1 MNPLAA
7 LRGPSAGKVGALLAL
22 YFCQGLPFGFQA
34 RALPIYLR
42 EHGVS
47 LATIGY
53 LQALA
58 LPWLLKALWAPA
70 VDRFGSAR
78 LGRRRSWILPMQ
90 LGMAA
95 AAAVGATLDPVTEL
109 TAVLGVVF
117 LMNLFAATQDI
128 AVDGL
133 AIDLLHGE
141 ELGPGNAAQVAGY
154 KLGMTTAGGL
164 LVWVS
169 GYYGWPA
176 LFLGMALLCLAV
188 FVLTWFIREP
198 APRAAPGHGPE
209 RPRLKEILVR
219 LWAAARLPGGL
230 SLLLV
235 VGTYELG
242 ETMVDVMFKPFLV
255 DAGFTRSQLGLWLG
269 TWGMGASIAGS
280 VVGGVVAARFGLFRT
295 LVLASVLRAVSVG
308 AEWALT
314 ASVPTPA
321 SVIGVSIGEHFCGGL
336 LTTALF
342 AFMMSRVDPR
352 IGATHYTLLASVEVM
367 GKAPAAF
374 FSGVV
379 AEALGY
385 GGTFAL
391 GTAICVAFVGLLV
404 LVRPRPLSAAD
415 GGASAA

>member
-1 MNPLAA
+1 M
-7 LRGPSAGKVGALLAL
+7 LRGPSAGKVAALLAL

-42 EHGVS
+42 EHGLS

-53 LQALA
+53 VQALA
-58 LPWLLKALWAPA
+58 LPWLLKALWAPM

-90 LGMAA
+90 LGMAG
-95 AAAVGATLDPVTEL
+95 AAAVGAMLDPAEQL
-109 TAVLGVVF
+109 PALLGIVF

-169 GYYGWPA
+169 ASQGWSA
-176 LFLGMALLCLAV
+176 LFWGMALCCLAV
-188 FVLTWFIREP
+188 FGLTWFIREP
-198 APRAAPGHGPE
+198 ASPAHAPLPAA
-209 RPRLKEILVR
+209 RPLLREIFAR
-219 LWAAARLPGGL
+219 LWTAARVPGGL
-230 SLLLV
+230 ALLV
-235 VGTYELG
+235 VVATYELG

-255 DAGFTRSQLGLWLG
+255 DAGFTRAQLGAWG
-269 TWGMGASIAGS
+269 TWGMAASIAGS
-280 VVGGVVAARFGLFRT
+280 VLGGVLAARLGFFRA
-295 LVLASVLRAVSVG
+295 LLIAAGLRALSVG
-308 AEWALT
+308 AEWLLSLSPPEAGAVVGVMLT
-314 ASVPTPA
+314 
-321 SVIGVSIGEHFCGGL
+321 EHACGGL

-367 GKAPAAF
+367 GKMPAAF

-385 GGTFAL
+385 RGTFAL
-391 GTAICVAFVGLLV
+391 GTGICLAFFTLLLLV
-404 LVRPRPLSAAD
+404 RRRFTA
-415 GGASAA
+415 GGAPALAG